1 MSGPEPLTPLTLLGA
16 GDGPA
21 CEGDACLVP
30 GAAGQRDAGSS
41 PAAPTDR

>member
-1 MSGPEPLTPLTLLGA
+1 MSGPAPLRPLTLLGA
-16 GDGPA
+16 DAPA

-30 GAAGQRDAGSS
+30 DAASDQALGSS

>member
-1 MSGPEPLTPLTLLGA
+1 MSGSAPLTPLTLLGA
-16 GDGPA
+16 DGPL

-30 GAAGQRDAGSS
+30 GAAGEQGPGSS